1 MALGAA
7 MAKMSRR
14 CRSRQNQIRA
24 QEWPR
29 AAMVAPLV
37 VQELLVVQE
46 PARASLVAQVLQLA
60 AAAQVPLV
68 VQEQQLAAV
77 AQPLVVQVPLVAMEP
92 QKQRPR
98 RPQATGPQS
107 PLSAELCEQ
116 GRA

>member
-1 MALGAA
+1 VALEAV

-37 VQELLVVQE
+37 VQELLVMQE
-46 PARASLVAQVLQLA
+46 LQLA
-60 AAAQVPLV
+60 AVAQVPLV

-77 AQPLVVQVPLVAMEP
+77 AQPLVVQVPLAAMEP
-92 QKQRPR
+92 QTQRPR

-107 PLSAELCEQ
+107 PPSAELCEQ

>member
-1 MALGAA
+1 MALEAV

-24 QEWPR
+24 QEWSR

-37 VQELLVVQE
+37 VQG
-46 PARASLVAQVLQLA
+46 
-60 AAAQVPLV
+60 
-68 VQEQQLAAV
+68 QQLAAV
-77 AQPLVVQVPLVAMEP
+77 AQPLVVQASLAVMEP
-92 QKQRPR
+92 QTQRPR